1 MRYQSLKL
9 MQAEAE
15 EDARLRSI
23 GDVQGLPY
31 DMASHSE
38 EPDKGPRARGRVE
51 IMDDDEM

>member
-1 MRYQSLKL
+1 MRCQSLKL

-23 GDVQGLPY
+23 GDIRSLPY
-31 DMASHSE
+31 DMAAHSDE
-38 EPDKGPRARGRVE
+38 AEKGPRARGRVE